1 MTLVIASYTITT
13 YLYITLKTLKYILGV
28 VALVSILFHS
38 GAYTAV
44 YLDFQFNQSYIAS
57 NLCVNRLQPA
67 LKCEGKCYLKKQLS
81 QQEQNT
87 DKGVL
92 TIQET
97 LLWVYDAHSIEAPS
111 ILAKNTAAPVA
122 FYQSL
127 HPQHHAAP
135 RPHPPCLKA

>member
-1 MTLVIASYTITT
+1 
-13 YLYITLKTLKYILGV
+13 LKTIKYILGV

-57 NLCVNRLQPA
+57 NLCVNRLQPT
-67 LKCEGKCYLKKQLS
+67 LMCEGKCYLKKQLS
-81 QQEQNT
+81 KQEQNT
-87 DKGVL
+87 DMGVL

-97 LLWVYDAHSIEAPS
+97 LLWVNEAIAVEAPS
-111 ILAKNTAAPVA
+111 IIAKTSAAPAA

-127 HPQHHAAP
+127 HPQHQAAP
-135 RPHPPCLKA
+135 QPHPPCPKA